1 MVNKSKNEIYF
12 GKKFS
17 LNIHKNSQHMQN
29 YENIGPKAK
38 VKNVC
43 IRNIWSV
50 KM

>member
-1 MVNKSKNEIYF
+1 
-12 GKKFS
+12 
-17 LNIHKNSQHMQN
+17 MQN

-50 KM
+50 KMQTCTKKFGGMGFLTD